1 MTTYMQSEYEA
12 MQELEDKPTLTE
24 VRVCNNMTNNPDML
38 TDRELEE
45 VTAVFKSF
53 ETGLRE
59 ATIHPKDLHKAMQRL
74 GLNPTEQ
81 EVVDIPNEIARKG
94 LIYFPDFCQLVL
106 GRFRNDGVEDDL
118 FRQNMFKMLC
128 GTEPHPKDFKAKKYK
143 LEKHSLTKEDFV
155 HIMKNLPVPV
165 EDADIDEMFAYAD
178 KNCDGKLSYSE
189 FEVMVNPPQP
199 PEVPKPHISD
209 IGMAP
214 QIFSPPSPSSCP
226 APSDFASPL
235 LPTPKPSLPS
245 SCRGSITSLST
256 QGKRHQS
263 SQPNSIYHL

>member
-12 MQELEDKPTLTE
+12 MQDLEDKPTLTE
-24 VRVCNNMTNNPDML
+24 VRTCNNMTNNPDML

-106 GRFRNDGVEDDL
+106 GRYWRTAPGTTLKFEIFGVICSSWADSAMTGSRTISSDKTCSRC
-118 FRQNMFKMLC
+118 FVA
-128 GTEPHPKDFKAKKYK
+128 P
-143 LEKHSLTKEDFV
+143 SLTRRTSRRRSTSWRST
-155 HIMKNLPVPV
+155 H
-165 EDADIDEMFAYAD
+165 
-178 KNCDGKLSYSE
+178 
-189 FEVMVNPPQP
+189 
-199 PEVPKPHISD
+199 
-209 IGMAP
+209 
-214 QIFSPPSPSSCP
+214 SPRR
-226 APSDFASPL
+226 
-235 LPTPKPSLPS
+235 T
-245 SCRGSITSLST
+245 LST
-256 QGKRHQS
+256 S
-263 SQPNSIYHL
+263 